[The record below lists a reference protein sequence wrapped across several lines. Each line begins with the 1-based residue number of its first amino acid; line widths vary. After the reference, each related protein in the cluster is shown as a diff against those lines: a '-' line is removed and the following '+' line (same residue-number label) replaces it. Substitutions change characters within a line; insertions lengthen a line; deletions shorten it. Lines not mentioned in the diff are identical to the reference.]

1 MQNVEELSNAIVRQA
16 ADDYRKVFL
25 GYAIEGVGGFECSK
39 RELDEFFYSDW
50 YKKLTNLNADRLLQ
64 MLRIDELTRLL
75 DFLKCFVGSNYKKSV
90 QLSYYEKE
98 SSDTKSK
105 PKLVKMNIP
114 PIFMDKFLETIK
126 LQITELEK
134 MLDWEKDDL
143 HKRELILSGK
153 SEEYK

>member
-1 MQNVEELSNAIVRQA
+1 MQNVEELLNAIVRQA

-25 GYAIEGVGGFECSK
+25 GYEIEKERSLEYFKS
-39 RELDEFFYSDW
+39 ELDEFFHSDW
-50 YKKLTNLNADRLLQ
+50 YKKFTNINADRLLQ

-134 MLDWEKDDL
+134 MLDWEKDGL